1 MTETERNQIKGTL
14 LKCAEENENKF
25 TLTGHIVVSS
35 LCKSAVERIAELEKE
50 NAEFRNI
57 AEFQQSS
64 NMNRYF
70 ENKKLK
76 DENTG
81 LKEKLDKIRKY
92 LVYDIFDR
100 FKYLENLLKI
110 SQETQ
115 EELCKRIIEQQKT
128 IGSLTDIIDELKA
141 QCLVLADCNTCHSS
155 CKNEN
160 AEIKEQLTKAKE
172 IVQKLC
178 DIVCGRSGDDW
189 ELIKQ
194 AERFIREV
202 EE

>member
-1 MTETERNQIKGTL
+1 MTETERNQIKGAL